1 MTRRIIVL
9 TKKRLLITLVMLVGI
24 MGPLLA
30 ASYGSMADRV
40 TGEEMNSPKVEMKQ
54 YSSEREGV
62 KFAYPN
68 GWSIRTERDLS
79 GGEILETISFMSP
92 DQSVHG
98 FVQVMKLNKPIPEYV
113 SQAQKSMVP
122 GFDSLDFKQTVN
134 GDKQGFVLSYKRG
147 VGYARSVAVEYFFKK
162 GEKVYRFSY
171 FYPEIVAEQYQPIF
185 AGMFKSLVLPTPE
198 NSQR

>member
-1 MTRRIIVL
+1 MARKIILLTRN
-9 TKKRLLITLVMLVGI
+9 RLLITLVMLVGI

-30 ASYGSMADRV
+30 ASYGSATDQV
-40 TGEEMNSPKVEMKQ
+40 TGQDLNRPKTKMMQ

-79 GGEILETISFMSP
+79 GGEVLETISFMSP
-92 DQSVHG
+92 DPGVHG
-98 FVQVMKLNKPIPEYV
+98 FFQVMKLNKPIPEYV
-113 SQAQKSMVP
+113 SQAEKSMVP
-122 GFDSLDFKQTVN
+122 GFDSLQFKQTVK
-134 GDKQGFVLSYKRG
+134 GAKQGFMLSYKRG

-171 FYPEIVAEQYQPIF
+171 YYPEIVADQYQPVF
-185 AGMFKSLVLPTPE
+185 DEMLNSLVLPGPE
-198 NSQR
+198 SSES